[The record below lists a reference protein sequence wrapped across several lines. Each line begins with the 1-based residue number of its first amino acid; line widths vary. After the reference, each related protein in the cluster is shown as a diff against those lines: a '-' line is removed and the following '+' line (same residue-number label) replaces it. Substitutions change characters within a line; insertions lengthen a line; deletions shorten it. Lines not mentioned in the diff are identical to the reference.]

1 MKFLPIIAIFII
13 SIFLQCKQ
21 EEKVEFIPS
30 GTMSKEDN
38 LASALFLIDM
48 YVYRNNCPPYTLL
61 EPGNTTV
68 YLKEGEEYWFDIT
81 SRLGNTKSNSEYLIK
96 IEQSSGQKIEAKDRS
111 CLVNGIFTASNR
123 PIFTSNNARKIPID
137 STNGNTISLRF
148 SFDSSTVPGASLGII
163 KSNIGSGNV
172 TLTIPTQATF
182 QF

>member
-123 PIFTSNNARKIPID
+123 PIFTSNNA
-137 STNGNTISLRF
+137 L
-148 SFDSSTVPGASLGII
+148 
-163 KSNIGSGNV
+163 KSNFENILTVSWNLGNINSLNV
-172 TLTIPTQATF
+172 LSIRSVSILFWVKDPL
-182 QF
+182 